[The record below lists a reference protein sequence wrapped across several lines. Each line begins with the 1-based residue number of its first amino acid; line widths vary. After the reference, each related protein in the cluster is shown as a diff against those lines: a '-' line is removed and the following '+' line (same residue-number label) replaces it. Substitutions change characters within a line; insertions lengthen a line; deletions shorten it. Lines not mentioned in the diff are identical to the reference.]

1 MDLPGIGADPDTG
14 MRWPAYLRGV
24 LAFSAAGVLFLYA
37 LQRLQGVLPGSLGF
51 SSIDPDQ
58 AFNTAVSF
66 VTNTNWQSYYGEQ
79 AMGHVVQT
87 AGLAVQN
94 FVSAAVGMAVAVA
107 LVRGFARSR
116 TGDLGNFWA
125 DLVRGV
131 VRVLVPLA
139 AVAAVVLV
147 ACGAI
152 QNFSGIHEVGQFT
165 GGTQQWNGGAVAS
178 QEAIKELGTNG
189 GGYFNANSAH
199 PFENPTPFT
208 NLFEIFLI
216 LLIPVS
222 LTRTFGL
229 MAGSVKQG
237 YAILA
242 TMGTIWL
249 AFVSLMMWTE
259 FSHHG
264 PAFELANGAMEGKEV
279 RFGIGGS
286 SIFAVSTTLTSTG
299 AVDSFHSSFTGLG
312 GGITLLGMMLGEIAP
327 GGVGSGLYGM
337 LVMAVI
343 AVFIAGL
350 MVGRT
355 PEYLGKKIG
364 AREIKLAAC
373 YILITPALVLV
384 FTAFA
389 MALPTPPTP
398 RPTAGARILRDP
410 LRLHLRLEQQRVRL
424 RRPERRH
431 PVVQHHARPV
441 HALRPL
447 PADGVRAGA
456 RRIPRRAAA
465 GPGHRGHA
473 AHREAAVQRPAGGRD
488 PHRHRSDVLPRPGA
502 GPARRGAGVTTTRT
516 QNPEDSMS
524 TATPTRAPHS
534 DVPSGHKPAEGRAGA
549 GLFDPKQLVTSLPD
563 AFRKLD
569 PRMMVKSPVMFVVW
583 IGSLLTTVFS
593 FRDPGDWFGWTISAW
608 LWLTVL
614 FANLAEAVAE
624 GRGKAQADTL
634 RKAKTDTVARRLRPD
649 GSEERVP
656 GTGLGIGDLVV
667 CEAGDVVPGDGDV
680 VEGVASVD
688 ESAITGESAPVIRES
703 GGDRSAVT
711 GVRRSSPTA
720 SSSGSRPG
728 PGRPSSTA

>member
-1 MDLPGIGADPDTG
+1 MGPVLAGVLQLVALTAALALAYKPLGSHMARVYSSGKHLRVERWIYQGIGADPDTQ

-24 LAFSAAGVLFLYA
+24 LAFSAVGVLFLYA
-37 LQRLQGVLPGSLGF
+37 LQRLQGHLPGSLGF
-51 SSIDPDQ
+51 ASIDPDQ

-116 TGDLGNFWA
+116 TGELGNFWA

-131 VRVLVPLA
+131 VRVLVPIA

-147 ACGAI
+147 ACGVI

-165 GGTQQWNGGAVAS
+165 GGAQQWNGGAVAS

-199 PFENPTPFT
+199 PFENPTPFS

-216 LLIPVS
+216 LLIPFS
-222 LTRTFGL
+222 ITRTFGL
-229 MAGSVKQG
+229 MVGSVKQG

-242 TMGTIWL
+242 TMGTIWVG
-249 AFVSLMMWTE
+249 FVALMMWTE

-337 LVMAVI
+337 LIMAII

-364 AREIKLAAC
+364 PREIKLAAC
-373 YILITPALVLV
+373 SLLVTPALVLV

-389 MALPTPPTP
+389 MALPTPPNSMTNSGAHGFSEILYAYTSGANNNGSAFAGLNADTQWFNTTIGLAMLLGRFLP
-398 RPTAGARILRDP
+398 MVFVLALAGSLAEQQPVPATAGTLRTDKP
-410 LRLHLRLEQQRVRL
+410 LYAGLLVGTI
-424 RRPERRH
+424 
-431 PVVQHHARPV
+431 VVITGLTYFP
-441 HALRPL
+441 ALALGPL
-447 PADGVRAGA
+447 
-456 RRIPRRAAA
+456 
-465 GPGHRGHA
+465 
-473 AHREAAVQRPAGGRD
+473 
-488 PHRHRSDVLPRPGA
+488 
-502 GPARRGAGVTTTRT
+502 
-516 QNPEDSMS
+516 
-524 TATPTRAPHS
+524 
-534 DVPSGHKPAEGRAGA
+534 AEG
-549 GLFDPKQLVTSLPD
+549 
-563 AFRKLD
+563 
-569 PRMMVKSPVMFVVW
+569 
-583 IGSLLTTVFS
+583 
-593 FRDPGDWFGWTISAW
+593 
-608 LWLTVL
+608 
-614 FANLAEAVAE
+614 LA
-624 GRGKAQADTL
+624 
-634 RKAKTDTVARRLRPD
+634 
-649 GSEERVP
+649 
-656 GTGLGIGDLVV
+656 
-667 CEAGDVVPGDGDV
+667 
-680 VEGVASVD
+680 
-688 ESAITGESAPVIRES
+688 
-703 GGDRSAVT
+703 
-711 GVRRSSPTA
+711 
-720 SSSGSRPG
+720 
-728 PGRPSSTA
+728 